1 MATVCLLYCM
11 ATVCLLYCMADPDHE
26 LGIDHTV
33 HPSEVQ
39 AGSSK
44 VHNISPSGP
53 QAMNTLDH
61 SKLNIQM
68 TASTKM
74 TTDSSLYSIHTV
86 AIQYSRHTV
95 VIQYS
100 RHTVDIQCSSHTVAI
115 QYSRH
120 TVAIH
125 YSSHTAQYNGLGVG
139 HIVISGSLD
148 IDPQP

>member
-44 VHNISPSGP
+44 VHKISPSGP

-61 SKLNIQM
+61 SKLNI
-68 TASTKM
+68 
-74 TTDSSLYSIHTV
+74 
-86 AIQYSRHTV
+86 
-95 VIQYS
+95 
-100 RHTVDIQCSSHTVAI
+100 
-115 QYSRH
+115 
-120 TVAIH
+120 
-125 YSSHTAQYNGLGVG
+125 
-139 HIVISGSLD
+139 
-148 IDPQP
+148 